1 MSGNTINGGLALHW
15 RFLIA
20 PALLTAKAGGMTSFP
35 ARETNDRSELTP
47 WKN

>member
-1 MSGNTINGGLALHW
+1 MSVNRINGGLALN
-15 RFLIA
+15 RRCLIE